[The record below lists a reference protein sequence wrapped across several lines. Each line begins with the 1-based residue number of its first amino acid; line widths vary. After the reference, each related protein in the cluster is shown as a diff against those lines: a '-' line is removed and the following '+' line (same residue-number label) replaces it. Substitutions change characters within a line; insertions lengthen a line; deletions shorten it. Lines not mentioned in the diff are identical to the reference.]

1 MTDNSTT
8 RERLRQW
15 KTLEE
20 NPAWGEFKR
29 ILQAQCTARINELVL
44 KVSVDIR
51 AQDFARGEVAGMRLA
66 EELVAAIINDL
77 TVEVDGENK
86 EEHHGH

>member
-1 MTDNSTT
+1 MTEESTA

-20 NPAWGEFKR
+20 SPAWAEFKR

-44 KVSVDIR
+44 KVDVDVR

-66 EELVAAIINDL
+66 EELVAAVVNDL

-86 EEHHGH
+86 EEHHEH